1 MGSPARGSPP
11 AFVTT
16 RSARSRGTLGRV
28 RVVVIGA
35 GPAGLATAAE
45 LRRRGL
51 RPLVLE
57 RGDGVGAA
65 WRGRYD
71 SLHLH
76 TIRAMSG
83 LPRMPIPRSNGRWV
97 ARDALVRYLERYAA
111 ENDVDVRT
119 RTTATRVDRAD
130 GAWRVTTSGGGFD
143 ADAVVVA
150 TGYSNEPFLPDWPG
164 RESFAGELVHSADYR
179 NAEPYRGRDVL
190 VVGAGN
196 SGAEIATGLAD
207 GGAQRVRLS
216 VRTPPQIVRRT
227 RFGVPAH
234 VVGLLAG
241 VMPRRTADAI
251 GLAMRRLSVPDLGP
265 FGLPFP
271 AVGPVTAFNATGNPP
286 IVDVGI
292 IAAVSEGRVEVVPAV
307 ESFRR
312 DGVVLSDGS
321 VITPDAVIA
330 ATGFRT
336 ALEPLVG
343 HLGVLDS
350 RGLPRALNART
361 DPRTPHLYFVG
372 FRPYLGGLLWE
383 ASRGSRSVARAIT
396 RAAARDSRAAR
407 PRPA

>member
-1 MGSPARGSPP
+1 M
-11 AFVTT
+11 
-16 RSARSRGTLGRV
+16 

-51 RPLVLE
+51 QAIVLE
-57 RGDGVGAA
+57 RGEVGAA

-76 TIRAMSG
+76 TIRGMSG
-83 LPRMPIPRSNGRWV
+83 LPGMPIPRSEGRWV
-97 ARDALVRYLERYAA
+97 ARDSLVRYLERYAA
-111 ENDVDVRT
+111 ANSLDVRT
-119 RTTATRVDRAD
+119 GTTVTRVDRLN
-130 GAWRVTTSGGGFD
+130 GGWRVAAGDESVD
-143 ADAVVVA
+143 AGAVVVA
-150 TGYSNEPFLPDWPG
+150 TGYSNEPLLPDWPG
-164 RESFAGELVHSADYR
+164 RDSFAGELVHSADYR

-216 VRTPPQIVRRT
+216 VRTPPQIVRRE
-227 RFGVPAH
+227 RFGLPAH

-241 VMPRRTADAI
+241 LMPTRTADAI
-251 GLAMRRLSVPDLGP
+251 GLAMRRLSVPDLSA
-265 FGLPFP
+265 FGLSLPT
-271 AVGPVTAFNATGNPP
+271 VGPVTAFNASGSPP

-292 IAAVSEGRVEVVPAV
+292 IDAVQDGRVEVVAAV
-307 ESFRR
+307 ESFRP
-312 DGVVLSDGS
+312 DGIVLADGS
-321 VITPDAVIA
+321 VVTPDAVIA
-330 ATGFRT
+330 ATGFRS

-343 HLGVLDS
+343 HLGVLDA
-350 RGLPRALNART
+350 RGLPLVLNARV
-361 DPRTPHLYFVG
+361 DPRAPQLYFVG

-383 ASRGSRSVARAIT
+383 AARGARSVARAIT

-407 PRPA
+407 PQTA